1 MKDYIQVM
9 EVKVEW
15 LGHASFLIAYEGKNI
30 FIDPFKIEN
39 NINKKADLILI
50 THSHYDHCSPEDI
63 TKLLKNDTIIVCP
76 ADCNSKL
83 NRIQGELDI
92 RIIEPNSRI
101 KIWDILIKTIPA
113 YNINKSF
120 HKKEYNWLGY
130 VIKLGQVSIYHSG
143 DTDLIPEMKE
153 LGAEGIDI
161 ALLPVGGTYTMN
173 AEEAS
178 EAVKVINPKIAVP
191 MHYGTI
197 VGSLKDAQRFKEI
210 VGEKAVIL
218 TKKV

>member
-1 MKDYIQVM
+1 M
-9 EVKVEW
+9 
-15 LGHASFLIAYEGKNI
+15 
-30 FIDPFKIEN
+30 
-39 NINKKADLILI
+39 
-50 THSHYDHCSPEDI
+50 
-63 TKLLKNDTIIVCP
+63 
-76 ADCNSKL
+76 
-83 NRIQGELDI
+83 
-92 RIIEPNSRI
+92 
-101 KIWDILIKTIPA
+101 
-113 YNINKSF
+113 
-120 HKKEYNWLGY
+120 GY

-218 TKKV
+218 TKKVKF